1 MYMHRIQEALLRLAH
16 EQDLSKITLREIAAA
31 IGEPN
36 ASPGLLQYHFEKLEE
51 KNLVFV
57 DRKRQIQRLGSE
69 LADDQLVSIPIVGSA
84 NCGPASLFAI
94 ESSHGYLRLSKKIIK
109 KADGL
114 IALIANGDSMN
125 AARINTPSP
134 GVKAPI
140 HGGDLV
146 VVDTTNKAIEDGY
159 ILSVIDGMANLKRL
173 KKRSYDIALIS
184 ESKNS
189 YSYPPIIITSED
201 DYMINGR
208 VIMVCQ
214 P

>member
-1 MYMHRIQEALLRLAH
+1 MHRIQEALLELAH
-16 EQDLSKITLREIAAA
+16 QQDLSKITLREIAVM
-31 IGEPN
+31 IGEPK
-36 ASPGLLQYHFEKLEE
+36 ASPGLLQYHFEKLEK
-51 KNLVFV
+51 KNLLFV
-57 DRKRQIQRLGSE
+57 DRKKQTQRLGSE
-69 LADDQLVSIPIVGSA
+69 LAEDQLVSIPIVGSA

-109 KADGL
+109 KAEGL

-125 AARINTPSP
+125 DAHINTPTS

-140 HGGDLV
+140 HDGDLV
-146 VVDTTNKAIEDGY
+146 VVDTNNRSIEEGY
-159 ILSVIDGMANLKRL
+159 VLSVIDGMANIKRL

-184 ESKNS
+184 ESKDS
-189 YSYPPIIITSED
+189 YSHPPIIITPED